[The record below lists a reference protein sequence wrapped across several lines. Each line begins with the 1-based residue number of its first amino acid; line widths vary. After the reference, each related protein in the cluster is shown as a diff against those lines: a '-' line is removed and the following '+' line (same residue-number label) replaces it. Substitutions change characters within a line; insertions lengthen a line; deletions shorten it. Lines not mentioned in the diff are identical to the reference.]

1 VKGEFSN
8 LGEELGRIH
17 MIIEGENVT
26 NPSTICYLCE
36 LVFLEIRCTLFVC
49 VSKY

>member
-1 VKGEFSN
+1 VKGELSN
-8 LGEELGRIH
+8 LGEEIERIQ

-26 NPSTICYLCE
+26 NLSTICYICE

-49 VSKY
+49 VSKH